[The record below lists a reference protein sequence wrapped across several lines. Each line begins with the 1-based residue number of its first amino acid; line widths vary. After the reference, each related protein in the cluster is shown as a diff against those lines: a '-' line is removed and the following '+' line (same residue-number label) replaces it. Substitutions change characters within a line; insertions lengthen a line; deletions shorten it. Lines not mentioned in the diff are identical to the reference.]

1 MTYYT
6 SLDMLKLLNREQ
18 MQRWLSL
25 NQAISNLDFAVV
37 MGLANV
43 VTETSDPNDGSV
55 LGFDVAFS
63 EDEETAKLIFETTW
77 SDKDSVD
84 ADKRSFFESQHYTDG
99 EIQEILD
106 Q

>member
-18 MQRWLSL
+18 MQRWLAL
-25 NQAISNLDFAVV
+25 NQAIPNLDFALV

-43 VTETSDPNDGSV
+43 VTETADPNDGSV

-63 EDEETAKLIFETTW
+63 ENEETATLIFKTTW
-77 SDKDSVD
+77 SDKASVD
-84 ADKRSFFESQHYTDG
+84 ADKRSFFESQHYTDS